1 MKNASHWAKFVLV
14 LALAWMNVAAA
25 RAAATLT
32 DFQALMPSPVRGIVG
47 NLADLQD
54 QKVEKGWLSARGS
67 LFNQSAT
74 IYLYWPGKKDLD
86 KVPIVV
92 VPLTELNAKVV
103 FDSILKVPSELD
115 VGLKS
120 PILFWL
126 PERFGVADLERA
138 KMPDKVPDRAGRDT
152 GLPET
157 VRMNPGLN
165 LFGRVASGFLGDLLK
180 TVNLDANNLTA
191 GLATGKDAK
200 GAAVY
205 VVGLTMASEWKNP
218 FGLDQTSITG
228 ATVRVIK
235 EKVSQSKTIE
245 TWGTVRIKAKDY
257 TAYLQRSGLSET
269 LAFDT
274 KDASLKQFFD
284 IADVVSSTLGLPKVP
299 FPSELPVDKVT
310 LRNDR
315 YVSKLDP
322 ASPPKFDNM
331 MFMGS
336 KGVSSDDPKLYINS
350 SAYVYG
356 WQAGKGYVKASKQ
369 GVDGDF
375 AMSLP
380 KIGPI
385 GASSGKFYLKVVT
398 SGLGKFS
405 TSPAMGIK
413 LAAPL
418 FGDMDLKASSSGLK
432 LVAAPSCPLRPFG
445 FTADVTDLTKADFP
459 ITPMLGDCFSKAL
472 DDLVDGAEGA
482 YKEAEPFV
490 VDTADETAGTAEGL
504 YNTAVT
510 NIDKY
515 AVQRAGDWG
524 KELADL
530 KSVKDSA
537 LYARTAYDEAD
548 KQVKWLGNEI
558 VSLGSAI
565 STLTSEIENLAQQVW
580 SAISSGTLTG
590 KRKERTQK
598 SSTRDDYLAQEPAAM
613 TRRDEAKKIYEKKT
627 KEAAQFSSPYVAA
640 SIASTQEPL
649 LGAMSQTAVQAG
661 IVGMLRTLPA
671 ELKKDGQKR
680 KEFFAK
686 AGTPDNLLKVRQ
698 ASENKFSTYRNLSD
712 LVKAGG
718 DQASGNLLSGAKKNL
733 ISQAVAVKVGA
744 DTERLLDEAVSTLP
758 TMAYDMNVYMVLD
771 RPGEPN
777 LCLAA
782 SRPVKTGVGLHLE
795 PCSRSLDWG
804 PDPQALYFTASGR
817 VFLMGLDYLYLH
829 AKDTDLFSKVIN
841 YDKRD
846 SREYSDL
853 ALFFFDP
860 IDGLVHYMAADA
872 TPLCLRAA
880 GERIV
885 GGACPG
891 PKEDTTGAR
900 WRLAGPADVARSTAL
915 VTRSAAKQFNLP
927 GLASHSR
934 TNLAPLKLKP
944 RKLK

>member
-1 MKNASHWAKFVLV
+1 GVV
-14 LALAWMNVAAA
+14 
-25 RAAATLT
+25 TT
-32 DFQALMPSPVRGIVG
+32 
-47 NLADLQD
+47 LADVQG
-54 QKVEKGWLSARGS
+54 QIKEKGWLSATAS

-74 IYLYWPGKKDLD
+74 IYLYWPDKKDLN
-86 KVPIVV
+86 KAPIVI
-92 VPLTELNAKVV
+92 VPLLELNAKAV

-205 VVGLTMASEWKNP
+205 VVGLTMASEWKKP

-356 WQAGKGYVKASKQ
+356 WQAGKGYVKASKL

-375 AMSLP
+375 AMNLP

-413 LAAPL
+413 LTAPL

-459 ITPMLGDCFSKAL
+459 ITPMLGDCFGKAL
-472 DDLVDGAEGA
+472 DDLVDGAEDA

-490 VDTADETAGTAEGL
+490 VDAAGESADTAKDLYKDAAAIVDENAIKRAAAWTTTIGEFQATKDAARAADDAYKAAKDTIVALGNTVESAGKEIVKLTSKIEGL
-504 YNTAVT
+504 LEKVWGAISGELKTA
-510 NIDKY
+510 K
-515 AVQRAGDWG
+515 
-524 KELADL
+524 
-530 KSVKDSA
+530 KDRSNA
-537 LYARTAYDEAD
+537 ISRRDDART
-548 KQVKWLGNEI
+548 
-558 VSLGSAI
+558 
-565 STLTSEIENLAQQVW
+565 QQ
-580 SAISSGTLTG
+580 
-590 KRKERTQK
+590 
-598 SSTRDDYLAQEPAAM
+598 PAA
-613 TRRDEAKKIYEKKT
+613 EARVKQAKDILEKKT
-627 KEAAQFSSPYVAA
+627 QEAAQLASPYVAKSLA
-640 SIASTQEPL
+640 DSGEPL
-649 LGAMSQTAVQAG
+649 LGALTQTRVQDG
-661 IVGMLRTLPA
+661 IVKSMGNLRDDLA
-671 ELKKDGQKR
+671 KNASSR
-680 KEFFAK
+680 KAFFEK
-686 AGTPDNLLKVRQ
+686 AGTADNPLDKRLDNARR
-698 ASENKFSTYRNLSD
+698 ASEDQFKTYRNLSD

-718 DQASGNLLSGAKKNL
+718 DHASSEMLSGAKKKL
-733 ISQAVAVKVGA
+733 ISEAISAKLSA
-744 DTERLLDEAVSTLP
+744 ETEQLLEKEVSALP
-758 TMAYDMNVYMVLD
+758 TMNNAKWVSIVSRDDVQ
-771 RPGEPN
+771 R
-777 LCLAA
+777 CL
-782 SRPVKTGVGLHLE
+782 TL
-795 PCSRSLDWG
+795 G
-804 PDPQALYFTASGR
+804 PFAPQASKHDWSWTTCSGGIDQQFMFQASGVVLAR
-817 VFLMGLDYLYLH
+817 TEFSNEVGRQCLYLWVDGPWY
-829 AKDTDLFSKVIN
+829 ALPPA
-841 YDKRD
+841 DKTCVAQ
-846 SREYSDL
+846 SL
-853 ALFFFDP
+853 ADKGSAALLFFDP
-860 IDGLVHYMAADA
+860 IDGLIRLSPNPTMGLQYACVYTGASTRGREYALGLGQCPRWAEQAPGARFDLIDPGEGLKPKTVPA
-872 TPLCLRAA
+872 IRTVAA
-880 GERIV
+880 G
-885 GGACPG
+885 G
-891 PKEDTTGAR
+891 PTH
-900 WRLAGPADVARSTAL
+900 PTA
-915 VTRSAAKQFNLP
+915 SY
-927 GLASHSR
+927 SS

-944 RKLK
+944 LKLK